1 MKAKTLS
8 EPSFEKLKLRKQTTV
23 TKHSSMSR
31 LDLSAVKSKLSFRKS
46 STSINWSDPLK
57 VTECIVTQ
65 KLLKSQTVIAIRNDD
80 KPWLYIPSPS
90 WLPHPINLIKDI

>member
-31 LDLSAVKSKLSFRKS
+31 LDLSAVKSKLSLRKS

-57 VTECIVTQ
+57 V
-65 KLLKSQTVIAIRNDD
+65 KSQTVIAIRNDD

-90 WLPHPINLIKDI
+90 WVPHPINLIKDI